1 MVNNPLLLLGILHS
15 PSIDQQNYPKKK
27 KKIPLRVFN
36 TNFKMIQILRKEQLC
51 ILAIVP

>member
-27 KKIPLRVFN
+27 KKKNPI
-36 TNFKMIQILRKEQLC
+36 KSI
-51 ILAIVP
+51 